1 MAGSSIYFANSP
13 EGARTFMWARSLVGP
28 PGAMVDGWNG
38 PLEQVDS
45 FRFQIPRSYKPQ
57 MRTSGLIFVDQPMI
71 PQLRQDRAPEQ
82 VANVATMPGI
92 VGMAMAMPDIHW
104 GYGFPIG
111 GVAAFDY
118 DAGVISPGGI
128 GYDINCGVRLIRTDL
143 TEADVRPHLRALTDA
158 CFKNVPSGAG
168 EGGLVKV
175 SRQDLAKLCTDGG
188 AGSGPSA
195 SWSTPVPAASG
206 IRSRATTSRR
216 ANGS

>member
-82 VANVATMPGI
+82 VANVATMPRTG
-92 VGMAMAMPDIHW
+92 GMAMRATD
-104 GYGFPIG
+104 
-111 GVAAFDY
+111 GVAWSVEKGYAWPEDVDHIEAEGHLPDADFSRVGDRAIARGKDQVGSLGAGNHFVEIQKVDRVY
-118 DAGVISPGGI
+118 DARAAKAFGI
-128 GYDINCGVRLIRTDL
+128 D
-143 TEADVRPHLRALTDA
+143 
-158 CFKNVPSGAG
+158 
-168 EGGLVKV
+168 
-175 SRQDLAKLCTDGG
+175 
-188 AGSGPSA
+188 
-195 SWSTPVPAASG
+195 
-206 IRSRATTSRR
+206 
-216 ANGS
+216 